1 MEIKGVTESSVQH
14 LRGLIITGELEAGE
28 KINETQLA
36 ASLGVSRPPLREALR
51 VLENENL
58 VVSIPRKWT
67 YVTKLSSED
76 LEEVYRAREMLEC
89 YSIELLK
96 ANNVKDLPKVE
107 SAMELAWGLS
117 VPLKNTRD
125 EKLGYLNAM
134 ADFHMK
140 LVESTDNK
148 WVVHFYNAI
157 SSQLARY
164 QFIYL
169 YIPGSTKVSLAKHRE
184 ILDLINKG
192 SFARAKK
199 ELKAHIGDTFERLKR
214 SISQREIKEEKLSGG

>member
-14 LRGLIITGELEAGE
+14 LRGLIITGELEAGQ
-28 KINETQLA
+28 KLNETQLA
-36 ASLGVSRPPLREALR
+36 LSLGVSRPPLREAFR

-58 VVSIPRKWT
+58 VASIPRKWT
-67 YVTKLSSED
+67 YVTNLSIED
-76 LEEVYRAREMLEC
+76 LEEVYQAREMLEC
-89 YSIELLK
+89 YAIELFK
-96 ANNVKDLPKVE
+96 AKNIRDLPKVE
-107 SAMELAWGLS
+107 SAMALASGLS
-117 VPLKNTRD
+117 EPPENTRD
-125 EKLGYLNAM
+125 EKIRYLNTM
-134 ADFHMK
+134 ADFHVK
-140 LVESTDNK
+140 LIESTENK
-148 WVVHFYNAI
+148 WVVHFFNAL

-184 ILDLINKG
+184 ILDLIKKG

-199 ELKAHIGDTFERLKR
+199 ELKAHIGNTFERLKR